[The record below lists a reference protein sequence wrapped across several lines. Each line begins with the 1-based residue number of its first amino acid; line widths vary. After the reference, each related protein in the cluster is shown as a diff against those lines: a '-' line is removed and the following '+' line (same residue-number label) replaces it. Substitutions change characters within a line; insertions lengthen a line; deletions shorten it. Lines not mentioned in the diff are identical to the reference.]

1 MEMVNPRD
9 TTLVEARSKMKK
21 FVKGFTLVEMM
32 LVLVIISS
40 ILGMLVNYTQLQ
52 TQRIIRNKAAIQIQ
66 QILNAALAYYINTGY
81 WPNYNSTT
89 YTCPSSTL
97 ATLIPNYLP
106 TTNNPY
112 ISMGAYSIAC
122 TASGILFTVSLPTS
136 SSAEASVLAG
146 MLPMGSYSSATVT
159 ASVNVPGQNLN
170 NARSVNQAGVYHN
183 GACVPVPTCPGATS
197 GATMMTPSIYVAV
210 EQILGAN
217 DYASGNPR
225 VYPITGFT
233 AYAKGGYDS
242 SPPQCPPNTGTTGC
256 SSPNGVAGQKY
267 WRVCVDVTTLEGD
280 VGTNSSGTGGTGPN
294 GFGPYQTILA
304 MTRCVPSS
312 SNEGDPLSVYYP

>member
-1 MEMVNPRD
+1 
-9 TTLVEARSKMKK
+9 MKK
-21 FVKGFTLVEMM
+21 LVKGFTLVEVM

-40 ILGMLVNYTQLQ
+40 ILGMLANYTQLQ
-52 TQRIIRNKAAIQIQ
+52 TQRIIRDKAAIQIQ
-66 QILNAALAYYINTGY
+66 QILNAALAYYVNTGY
-81 WPNYNSTT
+81 WPNYNSSTF
-89 YTCPSSTL
+89 TCPSSTL

-112 ISMGAYSIAC
+112 ISKGAYTMAC

-136 SSAEASVLAG
+136 SAAEASVLAG

-170 NARSVNQAGVYHN
+170 NARSVNQTGVYHN

-210 EQILGAN
+210 EQVLGAN
-217 DYASGNPR
+217 DSASSNPKL
-225 VYPITGFT
+225 YPLTGFT
-233 AYAKGGYDS
+233 AYALGGTNS
-242 SPPQCPPNTGTTGC
+242 SPAQCPPSTGTAAC
-256 SSPNGVAGQKY
+256 ASPNGVTGQKY
-267 WRVCVDVTTLEGD
+267 WRVCVDVTTIAGD
-280 VGTNSSGTGGTGPN
+280 IGQNSSGTGGTGTN
-294 GFGPYQTILA
+294 SWGQFQTLLA

-312 SNEGDPLSVYYP
+312 ANEGDYTTVWYP